1 MDEKI
6 IAENKRLV
14 EEYPFLMP
22 RNRFTDEIPD
32 DYDYTYTELDDMP
45 DGWRKAFGEQMC
57 AEIKEAL
64 GPDIYDYRIIQ
75 IKEKYGQLR
84 WYDRNSDDKI
94 YKIIDKYS
102 RLSEHTCVSCGAPAT
117 KISLGWICP
126 WCDACASKM
135 YGKFMPL
142 NPNKDILDN
151 I

>member
-22 RNRFTDEIPD
+22 HNRFTDEIPD

-64 GPDIYDYRIIQ
+64 GPDVDDYRVIQ

-84 WYDRNSDDKI
+84 WYGMNSNEKVFE
-94 YKIIDKYS
+94 IIDKYS
-102 RLSEHTCVSCGAPAT
+102 KLSEHTCVSCGAPAT
-117 KISLGWICP
+117 KVSLGWICP
-126 WCDACASKM
+126 WCDTCASKM
-135 YGKFMPL
+135 HGKFKPL

>member
-14 EEYPFLMP
+14 EEYPFLIP
-22 RNRFTDEIPD
+22 RNRFTDEILD

-64 GPDIYDYRIIQ
+64 GPDIYDYRIEQ
-75 IKEKYGQLR
+75 IKEKFGQLR
-84 WYDRNSDDKI
+84 WYDRNSDKNID
-94 YKIIDKYS
+94 KIIDKYTK
-102 RLSEHTCVSCGAPAT
+102 LSEHTCISCGAPAT
-117 KISLGWICP
+117 KVSLGWIDP
-126 WCDACASKM
+126 WCDECASKM
-135 YGKFMPL
+135 HGQFKSL
-142 NPNKDILDN
+142 NLEKDILDN

>member
-64 GPDIYDYRIIQ
+64 GPNVDDYRVIQ

-84 WYDRNSDDKI
+84 WYGMNSNEKVFE
-94 YKIIDKYS
+94 IIDKYS
-102 RLSEHTCVSCGAPAT
+102 QLSEHICVSCGAPAT

-126 WCDACASKM
+126 WCDECASKM
-135 YGKFMPL
+135 YGKFVPL